1 MSDAIVLVES
11 HYRSRSWFLA
21 LKDIGLTHI
30 ISVMPEEYELFKK
43 SGFDTIN
50 ILNLYY
56 NGTNRSKKNKSISFF
71 EKFLNISMNSII
83 IMDRTLRRKKRN
95 YIENYLV
102 FLLNEIDD
110 FFLKVKP
117 KIVFIEPTW
126 THEILI
132 CKFAKK
138 YSVSIVAPVKDKLLP
153 DRFLAFK
160 DENHLNFYK
169 NPATKN
175 VKYLSNEAFNSVIY
189 NKPVQYFKKFNKRN
203 KIDFQKLPKLF
214 RLIKISIFNYRN
226 PNIQNSIFSDICIKI
241 KSIFRSNIQLNLF
254 DFKKLGEIKKKF
266 ILITLHVQPE
276 ASIDVV
282 GSKYTNQIE
291 FVRKIS
297 QTTPNEYIILVKE
310 HSHAIGN
317 RGNSFYRELLEI
329 PSVVLLHPNEDARE
343 TIKKSSLVISNTG
356 TSSLEASILNIPSIT
371 TTSMFYNEL
380 LLKKEFNPFEE
391 NVGNLLKKQKKVTK
405 SKIIKYLDRIY
416 SGSFN
421 GNCGDFQTDL
431 DVLNISNIEKLQNSF
446 MSLINSIKYKKSL

>member
-1 MSDAIVLVES
+1 MSGSIVLVES

-21 LKDIGLTHI
+21 LKNIGLTHI
-30 ISVMPEEYELFKK
+30 ISVMPEEYQLFKK
-43 SGFDTIN
+43 SGFNTQN

-56 NGTNRSKKNKSISFF
+56 DGLQRPKKKKSVSFY
-71 EKFLNISMNSII
+71 EKFLNVNMNSIV

-95 YIENYLV
+95 YIENYLE

-110 FFLKVKP
+110 FFLKTKP
-117 KIVFIEPTW
+117 EIIFVEPTW

-138 YSVSIVAPVKDKLLP
+138 YHSSIVAPVKDKLLP

-160 DENHLNFYK
+160 DENHLDFYK
-169 NPATKN
+169 NSFAKDT
-175 VKYLSNEAFNSVIY
+175 KYLSNEAFASVI
-189 NKPVQYFKKFNKRN
+189 NDKPVQYFNKFNNRN
-203 KIDFQKLPKLF
+203 KIDFRKFPKLL

-226 PNIQNSIFSDICIKI
+226 PNIQNSVFSDIYIKI
-241 KSIFRSNIQLNLF
+241 KSIFRSMIQISFF
-254 DFKKLGEIKKKF
+254 DFKKLREIKNKF

-282 GSKYTNQIE
+282 GSKYSNQIE

-297 QTTPNEYIILVKE
+297 QTTPNKYIILVKE

-317 RGNSFYRELLEI
+317 RQSSFYKELLEI
-329 PSVVLLHPNEDARE
+329 PRVVLLHPNENARE
-343 TIKKSSLVISNTG
+343 TIRKSSLVISNTG

-380 LLKKEFNPFEE
+380 LLQEKFNPYEE
-391 NVGNLLKKQKKVTK
+391 NVGDLLKKQKSLSKN
-405 SKIIKYLDRIY
+405 KIIEHLDRIY

-431 DVLNISNIEKLQNSF
+431 DVLSDENIRKLQNSF
-446 MSLINSIKYKKSL
+446 LNLINSIKH